1 MLYSV
6 RQLIWKKSNRFC
18 KSLINDYKLSERPVA
33 NIISFED
40 KKGLA
45 EEKQASLTKMR
56 KFQAVRKVFQCTHCA
71 LKCEKCGSQISGDQ
85 SKTDLYQ
92 RKLNVP
98 YNFCGECSDEYLDY
112 IERLKGA
119 GDPDCYWH
127 NEAWIDAWKR
137 WIDYQGSVDRYL
149 KSREFK
155 QLLNELKQTGPDE

>member
-18 KSLINDYKLSERPVA
+18 KSLINYYKLSERPVA

-85 SKTDLYQ
+85 SKTDPLSTQ
-92 RKLNVP
+92 T
-98 YNFCGECSDEYLDY
+98 ECPL
-112 IERLKGA
+112 
-119 GDPDCYWH
+119 
-127 NEAWIDAWKR
+127 
-137 WIDYQGSVDRYL
+137 
-149 KSREFK
+149 
-155 QLLNELKQTGPDE
+155 QLL